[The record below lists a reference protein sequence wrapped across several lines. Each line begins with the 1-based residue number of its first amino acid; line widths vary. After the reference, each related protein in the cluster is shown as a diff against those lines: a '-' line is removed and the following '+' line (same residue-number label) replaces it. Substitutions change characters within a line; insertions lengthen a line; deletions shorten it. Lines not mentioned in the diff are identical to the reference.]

1 MNKDKMNKD
10 KMNKEQMIENFTN
23 YHDVKT
29 KTINWCS
36 KMQSEGLL
44 TPEQYD
50 NCVATFKDATTGVL
64 PKEFKTPSTGMERN
78 YSLYNTRSKKLSP
91 KLSNENTNTVMLVT
105 NNGDY
110 MACDTNNELY
120 FTRDIN
126 DSTLN
131 QDEFYFTLIPQNNNV
146 YSIMSPYGKYLIANT
161 EWGASFTG
169 TSIGTMASWTVSKV
183 NNKVLFESIQYTDFY
198 LSFKNVEEPLKLIY
212 GKNESVQWLMIAK
225 KETQL
230 NNKYGEYT
238 GVDYIVTKENILTS
252 LKNLN
257 NDKIALENMNKAFSA
272 LQINIRDNYEEIEQ
286 YMRNR
291 LDYDRK
297 LFDKTSTYYE
307 EKIRDINQNN
317 TLSRVQKNEQ
327 INALPNPKGI
337 DLTQQQINTYLSQ
350 IAEEK
355 HNYLYVIDTEVNK
368 IENQLIDINKNIEES
383 TSDYNKFLLDIK
395 NEINKA
401 KERIQQNNLIMGR
414 QQDNYEKINEDVAY
428 ISNKQDKYETLDE
441 KLKLNL
447 DIVDGYKQQNSLM
460 TKIYP
465 IVIIILILLL
475 IYLIYLTSIKFM
487 DNVYN
492 KY

>member
-1 MNKDKMNKD
+1 
-10 KMNKEQMIENFTN
+10 
-23 YHDVKT
+23 
-29 KTINWCS
+29 
-36 KMQSEGLL
+36 
-44 TPEQYD
+44 
-50 NCVATFKDATTGVL
+50 
-64 PKEFKTPSTGMERN
+64 
-78 YSLYNTRSKKLSP
+78 
-91 KLSNENTNTVMLVT
+91 
-105 NNGDY
+105 
-110 MACDTNNELY
+110 
-120 FTRDIN
+120 
-126 DSTLN
+126 
-131 QDEFYFTLIPQNNNV
+131 
-146 YSIMSPYGKYLIANT
+146 
-161 EWGASFTG
+161 
-169 TSIGTMASWTVSKV
+169 
-183 NNKVLFESIQYTDFY
+183 
-198 LSFKNVEEPLKLIY
+198 
-212 GKNESVQWLMIAK
+212 
-225 KETQL
+225 
-230 NNKYGEYT
+230 
-238 GVDYIVTKENILTS
+238 
-252 LKNLN
+252 
-257 NDKIALENMNKAFSA
+257 MNKAFSS
-272 LQINIRDNYEEIEQ
+272 LKTNIRDNYEEIEQ

-291 LDYDRK
+291 LEYDRK
-297 LFDKTSTYYE
+297 LFAKTSLYYDN
-307 EKIRDINQNN
+307 RVRSINESSTISSSQRNELINN
-317 TLSRVQKNEQ
+317 
-327 INALPNPKGI
+327 LPKPKGV
-337 DLTQQQINTYLSQ
+337 DLTQQQMNTYLSQ

-355 HNYLYVIDTEVNK
+355 HNYLYVIETEVNK

>member
-1 MNKDKMNKD
+1 
-10 KMNKEQMIENFTN
+10 
-23 YHDVKT
+23 
-29 KTINWCS
+29 
-36 KMQSEGLL
+36 
-44 TPEQYD
+44 
-50 NCVATFKDATTGVL
+50 
-64 PKEFKTPSTGMERN
+64 
-78 YSLYNTRSKKLSP
+78 
-91 KLSNENTNTVMLVT
+91 
-105 NNGDY
+105 
-110 MACDTNNELY
+110 
-120 FTRDIN
+120 
-126 DSTLN
+126 
-131 QDEFYFTLIPQNNNV
+131 
-146 YSIMSPYGKYLIANT
+146 
-161 EWGASFTG
+161 
-169 TSIGTMASWTVSKV
+169 V

-198 LSFKNVEEPLKLIY
+198 LSFKNAEEPLKLIY

-225 KETQL
+225 KETQV

-238 GVDYIVTKENILTS
+238 GVEYIVTKENILTS

-272 LQINIRDNYEEIEQ
+272 LQTNIRDNYEEIEQ

-291 LDYDRK
+291 LEYDRK
-297 LFDKTSTYYE
+297 LFDKTSLHYDN
-307 EKIRDINQNN
+307 RVRSINESSTISSSQRNELINN
-317 TLSRVQKNEQ
+317 
-327 INALPNPKGI
+327 LPKPKGV
-337 DLTQQQINTYLSQ
+337 DLKQQQMNTYLSQ

-355 HNYLYVIDTEVNK
+355 HNYLYVIETEINK

-401 KERIQQNNLIMGR
+401 KERIQQNNIIMGR

-428 ISNKQDKYETLDE
+428 ISNKQNKYETLDE

-465 IVIIILILLL
+465 IVIVILILLL